1 MVTAQV
7 PLREVRAWGQLAA
20 AIELVARG
28 RYPEIEIANIP
39 YAARL
44 VLALRSDAERCGV
57 ELQVTEGPS
66 GQSGGVAVRRR

>member
-7 PLREVRAWGQLAA
+7 PLRELRAWGQLAA

-28 RYPEIEIANIP
+28 RYPEVEVANIE

-44 VLALRSDAERCGV
+44 ALALRSDADRLGID
-57 ELQVTEGPS
+57 LDVTAGPP
-66 GQSGGVAVRRR
+66 GGSGGVVARRR